1 MTCAAL
7 AVAIAFLQ
15 RHTRKQ
21 YSARNPGLVR
31 SSNFIASHK
40 RAQDASGAGLLE
52 ESIISPQKYDQ
63 KRAGARDLQF
73 SITENGR
80 AAATLAALALFF
92 ASRCLGGATHKTRE
106 DLHTK
111 IRFVQAPNLP
121 LPGAYPQQPDALGS
135 TPLDLVT
142 TRVVNVSALVG

>member
-7 AVAIAFLQ
+7 AVAIYCHSVYFCND
-15 RHTRKQ
+15 TREN
-21 YSARNPGLVR
+21 NPALVR

-40 RAQDASGAGLLE
+40 RAQDASGSGLLE
-52 ESIISPQKYDQ
+52 ESIISPQNTTKNARGLGTCNFLEQ
-63 KRAGARDLQF
+63 KM
-73 SITENGR
+73 EGR
-80 AAATLAALALFF
+80 QPLAALALFF
-92 ASRCLGGATHKTRE
+92 ASSCLGGATHKMRE
-106 DLHTK
+106 DRHTK
-111 IRFVQAPNLP
+111 IRFVHTPNLP